1 MSVLPKVML
10 PSAVLIATAPVVNA
24 TVLLKITLSL
34 EVAKFTP
41 AIVAA
46 LATVNALLKLESA
59 VLNVT
64 PVPPAVKVVV
74 PVIVPPPVTPFTV
87 IVPAPAAVMFNAPV
101 LVMKSSSVS
110 VRLKPTPA
118 VPKNTLTPAL
128 LVILTG
134 PFTMI
139 ASPIETS
146 PALAMLRDESGPVF
160 PTVEPKVTMPAP
172 AVKVRACAP
181 LSVPLKVRAPP
192 AVVIAT
198 APVVNATVLL
208 KITLSLEVAKFTPAI
223 VAALATV
230 NALLKLESAVWN
242 DTPDAAVRV
251 VVPVIVPPPVTPFTV
266 IAAPFA
272 VMFNALVPPVLAIR
286 SSSVSVRLK
295 PAPAVPKNTLTPAS
309 LVILTGPATLIAAPI
324 TTSPA
329 LAMVSDVSDGGKLP
343 TVPVKVTM
351 PAPAVKVR
359 S

>member
-118 VPKNTLTPAL
+118 VPKNTLTPA
-128 LVILTG
+128 
-134 PFTMI
+134 
-139 ASPIETS
+139 
-146 PALAMLRDESGPVF
+146 
-160 PTVEPKVTMPAP
+160 
-172 AVKVRACAP
+172 
-181 LSVPLKVRAPP
+181 
-192 AVVIAT
+192 
-198 APVVNATVLL
+198 
-208 KITLSLEVAKFTPAI
+208 
-223 VAALATV
+223 
-230 NALLKLESAVWN
+230 
-242 DTPDAAVRV
+242 
-251 VVPVIVPPPVTPFTV
+251 
-266 IAAPFA
+266 
-272 VMFNALVPPVLAIR
+272 
-286 SSSVSVRLK
+286 
-295 PAPAVPKNTLTPAS
+295 S
-309 LVILTGPATLIAAPI
+309 LVILTGPATLIAAPM